1 MSIRIY
7 TVSQANRALPLVSRI
22 VHDIVELYPRWRERV
37 GEIEAIAGH
46 AGGAGDPDR
55 VRRLERE
62 AQEIAREIDGCIREI
77 SQLGLEYR
85 LPLDSGLVD
94 FPGEMNGRS
103 VWLCW
108 RLGEEAV
115 EWWHEH
121 DAGFAG
127 RRPLAPR
134 LAG

>member
-1 MSIRIY
+1 MPTTY
-7 TVSQANRALPLVSRI
+7 TITQANRALPLVSRI
-22 VHDIVELYPRWRERV
+22 VRDIVELYPRWRERV
-37 GEIEAIAGH
+37 GEIERIAVEERAASDEG
-46 AGGAGDPDR
+46 R
-55 VRRLERE
+55 VRALERE
-62 AQEIAREIDGCIREI
+62 ARTLEAEIDRCIREI
-77 SQLGLEYR
+77 RELGLEYR

-94 FPGEMNGRS
+94 FPGELNGRP

-127 RRPLAPR
+127 RRPLAPSTP
-134 LAG
+134 G